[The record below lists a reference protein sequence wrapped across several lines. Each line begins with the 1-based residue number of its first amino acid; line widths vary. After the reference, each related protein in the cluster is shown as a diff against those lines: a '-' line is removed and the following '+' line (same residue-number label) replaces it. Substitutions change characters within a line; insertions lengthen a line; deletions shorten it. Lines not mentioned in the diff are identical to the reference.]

1 MASSK
6 QLANLIS
13 TIAFSTYFIFII
25 FQVPL
30 FRMGICKT
38 PLELTSS
45 LLIGSDVFPHFI
57 VKTLLYPGAFAK
69 AIFTQKTIPSY
80 RNLLNL
86 YDFNSRT
93 ISAASELQRLEV
105 LAGSYLCVGGAI
117 LGLMKPGRITLFG
130 ILLVIWGLIRILVLG
145 KSGFSHANGVRIY
158 PTIFIALVSAF
169 FSIRKDVRKIIHTF
183 NLKHVGK
190 AKHF

>member
-1 MASSK
+1 MLLRRIWTNCDFL
-6 QLANLIS
+6 QS
-13 TIAFSTYFIFII
+13 TIDNIASNCLDEWMNSLKGLALALI
-25 FQVPL
+25 FQVG
-30 FRMGICKT
+30 F
-38 PLELTSS
+38 
-45 LLIGSDVFPHFI
+45 F
-57 VKTLLYPGAFAK
+57 
-69 AIFTQKTIPSY
+69 
-80 RNLLNL
+80 
-86 YDFNSRT
+86 
-93 ISAASELQRLEV
+93 LQV